1 LLEAV
6 GVQEKS
12 LRRVRA
18 GSVNKITKMAKEACL
33 KAGADQWL
41 KAEQGRD

>member
-18 GSVNKITKMAKEACL
+18 GSVNKITKMRKRLASKQERIN
-33 KAGADQWL
+33 G
-41 KAEQGRD
+41 